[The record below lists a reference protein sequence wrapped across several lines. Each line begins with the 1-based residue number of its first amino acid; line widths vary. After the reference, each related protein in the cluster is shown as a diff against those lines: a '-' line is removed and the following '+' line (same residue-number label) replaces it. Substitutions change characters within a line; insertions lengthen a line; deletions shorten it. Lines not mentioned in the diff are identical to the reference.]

1 MYENCVTNQ
10 QMLNMHFS
18 TKHKKQCDIVLH
30 KKPTKN
36 TPQSVAEL
44 GTMFVSSGSS

>member
-18 TKHKKQCDIVLH
+18 TKHKKQCDIVLQ
-30 KKPTKN
+30 KKPTKKH
-36 TPQSVAEL
+36 PSI
-44 GTMFVSSGSS
+44 SGRARDNVCKQWV